1 MRKLL
6 LPIFG
11 LLCAA
16 TPAQAEVASANQPIE
31 ITATGDTNYQNGLA
45 TAHGNVA
52 IHTGDS
58 DIYADSA
65 QYNPKTREV
74 LVEGNVRIYRAA
86 GLFVGDRAIYN
97 IDTKQIQAV
106 GMRTDKSP
114 YLVGG
119 ENVTTISE
127 GAFLVSKGTFTTH
140 DSSNPDFRLQAKTIR
155 IYEHDRIVFQNVT
168 FYVKN
173 VPIFWWP
180 YLYQSLN
187 DAFSYMVSPAYL
199 SSWGPSLLFRVSVPI
214 TDDIKMQVRL
224 DYRSRRGLA
233 LGLEP
238 DIRYGQNKTSWARL
252 RTYFLR
258 DSNPNINRTSEV
270 REGVPKDRY
279 RVSVQDRTNFAE
291 DVYGIANITK
301 LSDEFLLQ
309 DFYQNEFQLNPQPD
323 NVVAVTKLNPIYTL
337 TAITRFQANDFFEA
351 TTRLPEVVLD
361 VNRTS
366 LFGGPIFYEGETG
379 LANLRRQFAEDS
391 GFQNYG
397 TLRLDSF
404 HQFLYPNTY
413 FGWLSVVPRVGFRAT
428 YYDETRDLGKTI
440 FTPNPNP
447 FIPDF
452 ILPDPTLAEPIQKG
466 GSVTRAVFNAGV
478 ESSFK
483 ISRTWEDAQN
493 RGLGLD
499 GLRHVLQP
507 FTNFSWVSSS
517 NSNPASILQF
527 DRFQPSTQLLPIDF
541 PQFTTVD
548 SIDSWTIWRTG
559 VRNRFQTRR
568 DDLTVSWMDVE
579 TYIDVNFDNPFDKTQ
594 YSNLFNRITF
604 TPVPWASFGIYS
616 QVPVFEKGFTEVNT
630 SVSIQPIANLQIS
643 FGHRYLNQNPF
654 FDNSSLYVLSGYYR
668 INDHWGIGIHEQYE
682 GTTGI
687 LEQQR
692 YSIYRDLTSWV
703 ASLGAIIRDNGGVK
717 EYGVLLTFTLKA
729 LPKFG
734 FDLNFDPAGAEQT
747 Q

>member
-16 TPAQAEVASANQPIE
+16 TLARAELASQKQPIE
-31 ITATGDTNYQNGLA
+31 ITATGDTNYEDGLA

-52 IHTGDS
+52 IHAGDT
-58 DIYADSA
+58 DIYADTA
-65 QYNPKTREV
+65 RYNPKTREV
-74 LVEGNVRIYRAA
+74 LAEGHVRIYRVT

-97 IDTKQIQAV
+97 VDTKQIQAV
-106 GMRTDKSP
+106 EMRTDKSP

-119 ENVTTISE
+119 EKVTTISE

-140 DSSNPDFRLQAKTIR
+140 DSSNPDFRLQAKTLR
-155 IYEHDRIVFQNVT
+155 IYEGDRVVFQNVT
-168 FYVKN
+168 FYVKD

-187 DAFSYMVSPAYL
+187 EAFSYMVSPAYL
-199 SSWGPSLLFRVSVPI
+199 SSWGPSLLFRVSMPV
-214 TDDIKMQVRL
+214 TDNIKTTIRL
-224 DYRSRRGLA
+224 DYRSRRGMA
-233 LGLEP
+233 FGLEP
-238 DIRYGQNKTSWARL
+238 DITYGKDKTSWARL

-258 DSNPNINRTSEV
+258 DTHPDINRTSEV
-270 REGVPKDRY
+270 RVGVPKDRY

-291 DVYGIANITK
+291 DVYGIANVTK
-301 LSDEFLLQ
+301 LSDQYLLQ
-309 DFYQNEFQLNPQPD
+309 DFYPGEFQLNPKPD
-323 NVVAVTKLNPIYTL
+323 NVVAVTKTNPIYTL

-351 TTRLPEVVLD
+351 TERLPEVVLD
-361 VNRTS
+361 IKRTP

-379 LANLRRQFAEDS
+379 MANLRREFATDS
-391 GFQNYG
+391 GNQNYG

-413 FGWLSVVPRVGFRAT
+413 FGWLSVVPRVGFRGT
-428 YYDETRDLGKTI
+428 YYGETRDLGTTLL
-440 FTPNPNP
+440 TPSDGNP

-452 ILPDPTLAEPIQKG
+452 LRVDLKQPVQLA
-466 GSVTRAVFNAGV
+466 GSTFRTVVNAGV

-483 ISRTWEDAQN
+483 VSREWEDAQS
-493 RGLGLD
+493 RSLGLD
-499 GLRHVLQP
+499 GLRHIIQP
-507 FTNFSWVSSS
+507 FANFSWVSSS
-517 NSNPASILQF
+517 ESNPVSILQF
-527 DRFQPSTQLLPIDF
+527 DRLQPSTQLQPIDF
-541 PQFTTVD
+541 PQFTSVD
-548 SIDSWTIWRTG
+548 SIDNWTIARLG
-559 VRNRFQTRR
+559 VRNRLQTRR
-568 DDLTVSWMDVE
+568 DDLTVSWMDLE

-594 YSNLFNRITF
+594 YSNLFNRISF
-604 TPVPWASFGIYS
+604 TPLPWAAFGISS
-616 QVPVFEKGFTEVNT
+616 QIPVFEKGFTEVNT
-630 SVSIQPIANLQIS
+630 NVSIQPIANLQFS

-668 INDHWGIGIHEQYE
+668 INDNWGIGIQEQYE

-703 ASLGAIIRDNGGVK
+703 ASIGAIVRDNGGVK
-717 EYGVLLTFTLKA
+717 EYGLLLTFTLKA
-729 LPKFG
+729 LPKLS